1 MKPFCE
7 VVVSSVLPA
16 VRSIMTKELLT
27 KYNMTQQE
35 TADILGITQ
44 PAVSQY
50 NKQSRA
56 SKVKLLEKEKE
67 ILSMI
72 NGLTKDIVDKRINAK
87 EINHKFCEICKKIR
101 QKHLICELHQDMYP
115 CIAPCNECGS
125 C

>member
-7 VVVSSVLPA
+7 VVTASVLPA

-50 NKQSRA
+50 NKHSRG

-67 ILSMI
+67 VLSMI
-72 NGLTKDIVDKRINAK
+72 NGLTAGKTDAVTTSQNGFIVSN
-87 EINHKFCEICKKIR
+87 C
-101 QKHLICELHQDMYP
+101 
-115 CIAPCNECGS
+115 
-125 C
+125 